1 MSWMSKQTDKILVGW
16 KSISVWRREKNIKH
30 SQGGRAW
37 VRVRVFTFHAV
48 VFKQRTQA
56 FCWLVAVD
64 AFHLISPIKEWQTN
78 NYAVAAAFMSTA
90 ICNVVILA
98 GGTRKSALQ
107 LLHSSPGPICHAD
120 CVPVSTPEAVI
131 YSLLSPAVRAADEL
145 GIEPEDGHFS
155 PLTGWTSAAGW
166 ISLWARLMDSLRQN
180 RDKLSAFHFLLG
192 RNKTDVRPSEK
203 DSITDITSGGG
214 GEN

>member
-1 MSWMSKQTDKILVGW
+1 MS
-16 KSISVWRREKNIKH
+16 
-30 SQGGRAW
+30 A
-37 VRVRVFTFHAV
+37 
-48 VFKQRTQA
+48 
-56 FCWLVAVD
+56 
-64 AFHLISPIKEWQTN
+64 
-78 NYAVAAAFMSTA
+78 A

-120 CVPVSTPEAVI
+120 CVPVSTREAVI
-131 YSLLSPAVRAADEL
+131 YSLLSPAMRAADEL

-155 PLTGWTSAAGW
+155 SLTGWTSAAGW
-166 ISLWARLMDSLRQN
+166 ISLRARLMDSLGQN

-214 GEN
+214 GETRAGNEVGTNKLFIICLETGHFVTTIFFLALTDSASSTAAALDDTSNCSGTQFLENPSLLTLN